1 MITTEELREMAES
14 DHPLHGDLARVCK
27 AMLEERAARA
37 ADLLT
42 SDHAELRRLAD
53 VSEADAII
61 SDLEAKGLNWS
72 IRHGN
77 GDIATSVWNSGT
89 VICGDYYSNKLEPL
103 AWMLRGAIADM
114 EKNEVNK

>member
-1 MITTEELREMAES
+1 M
-14 DHPLHGDLARVCK
+14 
-27 AMLEERAARA
+27 
-37 ADLLT
+37 
-42 SDHAELRRLAD
+42 
-53 VSEADAII
+53 SEADAII

-103 AWMLRGAIADM
+103 AGMLRGAIADM